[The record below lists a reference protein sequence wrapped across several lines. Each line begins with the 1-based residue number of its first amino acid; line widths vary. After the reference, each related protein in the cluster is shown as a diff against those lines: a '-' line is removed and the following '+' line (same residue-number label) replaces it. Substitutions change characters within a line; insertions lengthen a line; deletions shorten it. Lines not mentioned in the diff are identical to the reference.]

1 MSKLKEKL
9 TKQQQWMSRQMMDST
24 NRVAEHTELM
34 TLFKSCV
41 EQTRKQLSKQK
52 PAKRQIDFESS
63 MVKLAQQKTHE
74 FTARDKVNILDLF
87 VNSEKVLSK
96 MDQLLFQTN
105 L

>member
-1 MSKLKEKL
+1 
-9 TKQQQWMSRQMMDST
+9 MDST

-41 EQTRKQLSKQK
+41 EQTRKQLNKQK

>member
-1 MSKLKEKL
+1 
-9 TKQQQWMSRQMMDST
+9 
-24 NRVAEHTELM
+24 
-34 TLFKSCV
+34 
-41 EQTRKQLSKQK
+41 
-52 PAKRQIDFESS
+52 

>member
-1 MSKLKEKL
+1 MSRLKDKLA
-9 TKQQQWMSRQMMDST
+9 KQQQWMSRQMMEST

-41 EQTRKQLSKQK
+41 EQTRKQISKRT

-74 FTARDKVNILDLF
+74 FTSRDKVNILDLF
-87 VNSEKVLSK
+87 VNSEKVWSK
-96 MDQLLFQTN
+96 MD
-105 L
+105 